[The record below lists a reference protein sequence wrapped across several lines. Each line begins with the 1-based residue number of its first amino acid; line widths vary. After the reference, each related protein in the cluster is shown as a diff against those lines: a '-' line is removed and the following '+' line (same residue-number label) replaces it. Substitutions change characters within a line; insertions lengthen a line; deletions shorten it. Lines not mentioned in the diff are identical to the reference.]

1 MDSISDLK
9 RGATKDIIILMEE
22 KSQFHFMVQA
32 IQSPPKTLKTLGRKA
47 G

>member
-9 RGATKDIIILMEE
+9 GGVTKDITILMEE

-32 IQSPPKTLKTLGRKA
+32 ILFLQKH
-47 G
+47 

>member
-9 RGATKDIIILMEE
+9 RGVTKDIIILMEE

-32 IQSPPKTLKTLGRKA
+32 ILFLQKH
-47 G
+47 